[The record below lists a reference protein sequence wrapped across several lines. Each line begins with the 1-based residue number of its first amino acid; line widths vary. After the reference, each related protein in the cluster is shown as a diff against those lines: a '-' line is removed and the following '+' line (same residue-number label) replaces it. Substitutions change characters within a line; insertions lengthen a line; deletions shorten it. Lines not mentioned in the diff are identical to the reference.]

1 MKKFFTLIAAVALAA
16 SVNAQTAKVFTE
28 NTFLQTSQTNVQ
40 AGIAEGWIVA
50 GSGKTAANGKKGS
63 IDPQAKE
70 EKGEGA
76 VKLDGIGLKKDN
88 EAKTF
93 KMAITGVDNIEVYG
107 VTTSSS
113 DSRYVSVVAT
123 AADGTTVEKD
133 EITAPGNTAVVKV
146 QLEKA
151 KIYSVEITGV
161 KEDDKSAGADV
172 ALHGIWF
179 NVGVTNGISNISAAA
194 AKKNGKTYNMAGQEV
209 SSSAKGIVIKN
220 GKKYVK

>member
-1 MKKFFTLIAAVALAA
+1 MKKFFTLIAAVAMAA
-16 SVNAQTAKVFTE
+16 SMNAQTAKVFTE
-28 NTFLQTSQTNVQ
+28 NTFLQTSQANVQ
-40 AGIAEGWIVA
+40 AGIAEGWILE

-63 IDPQAKE
+63 IDPQTKE

-88 EAKTF
+88 SSKAFT
-93 KMAITGVDNIEVYG
+93 MAIAGVDNIEVYG

-113 DSRYVSVVAT
+113 DSRYVSVV
-123 AADGTTVEKD
+123 EKD

-146 QLEKA
+146 QLDKA
-151 KIYSVEITGV
+151 KTYTVVITGV
-161 KEDDKSAGADV
+161 KEDKSGGADV

-179 NVGVTNGISNISAAA
+179 NVGVSDGISNISIDS
-194 AKKNGKTYNMAGQEV
+194 AKAGKIYNLAGQLV
-209 SSSAKGIVIKN
+209 SDSYKGMVIKN

>member
-133 EITAPGNTAVVKV
+133 EITVPGNTAVVKV
-146 QLEKA
+146 LLDKS
-151 KIYSVEITGV
+151 KIYTVEITGV
-161 KEDDKSAGADV
+161 KEDKSAGADV

-194 AKKNGKTYNMAGQEV
+194 AKKNGKTYNLAGQEV
-209 SSSAKGIVIKN
+209 SSSTKGLIIKN

>member
-16 SVNAQTAKVFTE
+16 SVNAQTAKVFIE

-146 QLEKA
+146 LLDKS
-151 KIYSVEITGV
+151 KIYTVEITGV
-161 KEDDKSAGADV
+161 KEDKSAGADV

-194 AKKNGKTYNMAGQEV
+194 AKKNGKTYNLAGQEV
-209 SSSAKGIVIKN
+209 SSSTKGLIIKN

>member
-146 QLEKA
+146 LLDKS
-151 KIYSVEITGV
+151 KIYTVEITGV
-161 KEDDKSAGADV
+161 KEDKSAGADV

-179 NVGVTNGISNISAAA
+179 NVCVTNGISNISAAA
-194 AKKNGKTYNMAGQEV
+194 AKKNGKTYNLAGQEV
-209 SSSAKGIVIKN
+209 SSSTKGLIIKN

>member
-1 MKKFFTLIAAVALAA
+1 MLSIIAD
-16 SVNAQTAKVFTE
+16 
-28 NTFLQTSQTNVQ
+28 
-40 AGIAEGWIVA
+40 GWIAA

-63 IDPQAKE
+63 IDPQTKE

-88 EAKTF
+88 SAKAF

-179 NVGVTNGISNISAAA
+179 NVGVSNGISNISVDS
-194 AKKNGKTYNMAGQEV
+194 AKAGKTYNLAGQQV
-209 SSSAKGIVIKN
+209 SDSYKGLIIKN

>member
-1 MKKFFTLIAAVALAA
+1 MKKFFTLIAAVAMAA
-16 SVNAQTAKVFTE
+16 SMNAQTAKVFTA
-28 NTFLQTSQTNVQ
+28 NTFLQTSQANVQ
-40 AGIAEGWIVA
+40 AGIAEGWIAA
-50 GSGKTAANGKKGS
+50 GSGTTAANGKKGS
-63 IDPQAKE
+63 IDPQTKE

-88 EAKTF
+88 EKKAFT
-93 KMAITGVDNIEVYG
+93 MAITGVDNIEVYG
-107 VTTSSS
+107 VTTSSG

-179 NVGVTNGISNISAAA
+179 NVGVSDGISNISVDS
-194 AKKNGKTYNMAGQEV
+194 AKAGKTYNLAGQQV
-209 SSSAKGIVIKN
+209 SDSYKGLVIKN

>member
-146 QLEKA
+146 LLDKS
-151 KIYSVEITGV
+151 KIYTVEITGV
-161 KEDDKSAGADV
+161 KEDKSAGADV

-194 AKKNGKTYNMAGQEV
+194 AKKDGKTYNMAGQEV

>member
-1 MKKFFTLIAAVALAA
+1 MKKFFTLIAAVAMAA
-16 SVNAQTAKVFTE
+16 SMNAQTAKVFTE
-28 NTFLQTSQTNVQ
+28 NTFLQTSQANVQ
-40 AGIAEGWIVA
+40 AGIAEGWIVE
-50 GSGKTAANGKKGS
+50 GSGKTAAHGKKGS
-63 IDPQAKE
+63 IDPQTKE

-88 EAKTF
+88 SAKAF

-179 NVGVTNGISNISAAA
+179 NVGVSDGISNISIDS
-194 AKKNGKTYNMAGQEV
+194 AKAGKTYNLAGQLV
-209 SSSAKGIVIKN
+209 SDSYKGLVIKN

>member
-1 MKKFFTLIAAVALAA
+1 MKKFFTLIAAVAMAA
-16 SVNAQTAKVFTE
+16 SMNAQTAKVFTE
-28 NTFLQTSQTNVQ
+28 NTFLQTSQANVQ
-40 AGIAEGWIVA
+40 AGIADGWIAA
-50 GSGKTAANGKKGS
+50 GSGQTAANGKKGS
-63 IDPQAKE
+63 IDPQTKE

-88 EAKTF
+88 SAKAF

-179 NVGVTNGISNISAAA
+179 NVGVSNGISNISVDS
-194 AKKNGKTYNMAGQEV
+194 AKAGKTYNLAGQQV
-209 SSSAKGIVIKN
+209 SDSYKGLIIKN

>member
-146 QLEKA
+146 LLDKS
-151 KIYSVEITGV
+151 KIYTVEITGV
-161 KEDDKSAGADV
+161 MEDKSAGADV

-194 AKKNGKTYNMAGQEV
+194 AKKNGKTYNLAGQEV
-209 SSSAKGIVIKN
+209 SSSTKGLIIKN

>member
-146 QLEKA
+146 LLDKS
-151 KIYSVEITGV
+151 KIYTVEITGV
-161 KEDDKSAGADV
+161 KEDKFAGADV

-194 AKKNGKTYNMAGQEV
+194 AKKNGKTYNLAGQEV
-209 SSSAKGIVIKN
+209 SSSTKGLVIKN

>member
-1 MKKFFTLIAAVALAA
+1 MKKFFTLIAAVVLAA

-146 QLEKA
+146 LLDKS
-151 KIYSVEITGV
+151 KIYTVEITGV
-161 KEDDKSAGADV
+161 KEDKSAGADV

-194 AKKNGKTYNMAGQEV
+194 AKKNGKTYNLAGQEV
-209 SSSAKGIVIKN
+209 SSSTKGLIIKN

>member
-146 QLEKA
+146 LLDKS
-151 KIYSVEITGV
+151 KIYTVEITGV
-161 KEDDKSAGADV
+161 KEDKSTGADV

-194 AKKNGKTYNMAGQEV
+194 AKKNGKTYNLAGQEV
-209 SSSAKGIVIKN
+209 SSSTKGLIIKN

>member
-40 AGIAEGWIVA
+40 SGIAEGWIVA

-146 QLEKA
+146 LLDKS
-151 KIYSVEITGV
+151 KIYTVEITGV
-161 KEDDKSAGADV
+161 KEDKSAGADV

-194 AKKNGKTYNMAGQEV
+194 AKKNGKTYNLAGQEV
-209 SSSAKGIVIKN
+209 SSSTKGLIIKN

>member
-40 AGIAEGWIVA
+40 AGIAEGWIVT

-146 QLEKA
+146 LLDKS
-151 KIYSVEITGV
+151 KIYTVEITGV
-161 KEDDKSAGADV
+161 KEDKSAGADV

-194 AKKNGKTYNMAGQEV
+194 AKKNGKTYNLAGQEV
-209 SSSAKGIVIKN
+209 SSSTKGLIIKN

>member
-123 AADGTTVEKD
+123 AVDGTTVEKD

-146 QLEKA
+146 LLDKS
-151 KIYSVEITGV
+151 KIYTVEITGV
-161 KEDDKSAGADV
+161 KEDKSAGADV

-194 AKKNGKTYNMAGQEV
+194 AKKNGKTYNLAGQEV
-209 SSSAKGIVIKN
+209 SSSTKGLIIKN

>member
-28 NTFLQTSQTNVQ
+28 NTFLQTSQANVQ
-40 AGIAEGWIVA
+40 AGIAEGWIAA
-50 GSGKTAANGKKGS
+50 GSGTTAANGKKGS
-63 IDPQAKE
+63 IDPQTKE
-70 EKGEGA
+70 EKGEDA

-88 EAKTF
+88 EKKAFT
-93 KMAITGVDNIEVYG
+93 MAITGVDNIEVYG
-107 VTTSSS
+107 VTTSSGA
-113 DSRYVSVVAT
+113 SRYVSVVAT

-146 QLEKA
+146 LLDKS
-151 KIYSVEITGV
+151 KIYTVESTGV
-161 KEDDKSAGADV
+161 KAGKSAGADV
-172 ALHGIWF
+172 ALHGVWC

-194 AKKNGKTYNMAGQEV
+194 AKKNGKTYNLAGQEV
-209 SSSAKGIVIKN
+209 SSSAKGLIIKN

>member
-1 MKKFFTLIAAVALAA
+1 MSRLVLP
-16 SVNAQTAKVFTE
+16 
-28 NTFLQTSQTNVQ
+28 
-40 AGIAEGWIVA
+40 EGWIAA
-50 GSGKTAANGKKGS
+50 GVVQLQQMARKAAS
-63 IDPQAKE
+63 DPQTKE

-88 EAKTF
+88 SAKAF

-146 QLEKA
+146 QLDKS
-151 KIYSVEITGV
+151 KSYTVDITGV
-161 KEDDKSAGADV
+161 KEDKSAGADV

-179 NVGVTNGISNISAAA
+179 NVGVSNWHF
-194 AKKNGKTYNMAGQEV
+194 
-209 SSSAKGIVIKN
+209 
-220 GKKYVK
+220 KY

>member
-1 MKKFFTLIAAVALAA
+1 MKKFFTLIAAVAMAA
-16 SVNAQTAKVFTE
+16 SMNAQTAKVFTE
-28 NTFLQTSQTNVQ
+28 NTFLQTSQANVQ
-40 AGIAEGWIVA
+40 AGIADGWIAA
-50 GSGKTAANGKKGS
+50 GSGLTAANGKKGS
-63 IDPQAKE
+63 IDPQTKE

-88 EAKTF
+88 SAKAF

-107 VTTSSS
+107 VTASSS

-179 NVGVTNGISNISAAA
+179 NVGVSDGISNISIDS
-194 AKKNGKTYNMAGQEV
+194 AKAGKTYNLAGQQV
-209 SSSAKGIVIKN
+209 SDSYKGLVIKN

>member
-16 SVNAQTAKVFTE
+16 SVNAQTAKIFTE

-146 QLEKA
+146 LLDKS
-151 KIYSVEITGV
+151 KIYTVEITGV
-161 KEDDKSAGADV
+161 KEDKSAGADV

-194 AKKNGKTYNMAGQEV
+194 AKKNGKTYNLAGQEV
-209 SSSAKGIVIKN
+209 SSSTKGLIIKN

>member
-146 QLEKA
+146 
-151 KIYSVEITGV
+151 
-161 KEDDKSAGADV
+161 
-172 ALHGIWF
+172 HG
-179 NVGVTNGISNISAAA
+179 SNSL
-194 AKKNGKTYNMAGQEV
+194 
-209 SSSAKGIVIKN
+209 
-220 GKKYVK
+220 

>member
-28 NTFLQTSQTNVQ
+28 NIFLQTSQTNVQ

-146 QLEKA
+146 LLDKS
-151 KIYSVEITGV
+151 KIYTVEITGV
-161 KEDDKSAGADV
+161 KEDKSAGADV

-194 AKKNGKTYNMAGQEV
+194 AKKNGKTYNLAGQEV
-209 SSSAKGIVIKN
+209 SSSTKGLIIKN

>member
-16 SVNAQTAKVFTE
+16 SMNAQTAKVFTA
-28 NTFLQTSQTNVQ
+28 NTFLQTSQANVQ
-40 AGIAEGWIVA
+40 AGIAEGWIAA
-50 GSGKTAANGKKGS
+50 GSGTTAANGKKGS
-63 IDPQAKE
+63 IDPQTKE

-88 EAKTF
+88 EKKAFT
-93 KMAITGVDNIEVYG
+93 MAITGVDNIEVYG
-107 VTTSSS
+107 VTTSSG

-179 NVGVTNGISNISAAA
+179 NVGVSTGISNISIDS
-194 AKKNGKTYNMAGQEV
+194 AKAGKTYNMAGQEV

>member
-1 MKKFFTLIAAVALAA
+1 MKKFFTLIAAVAMAA
-16 SVNAQTAKVFTE
+16 SMNAQTAKVFTE

-88 EAKTF
+88 SSKAFT
-93 KMAITGVDNIEVYG
+93 MAIAGVDNIEVYG

-123 AADGTTVEKD
+123 AADGATVEKD

-146 QLEKA
+146 LLDKS
-151 KIYSVEITGV
+151 KIYTVEITGV
-161 KEDDKSAGADV
+161 KEDKSAGADV

-194 AKKNGKTYNMAGQEV
+194 AKKNGKTYNLAGQEV
-209 SSSAKGIVIKN
+209 SSSTKGLIIKN

>member
-123 AADGTTVEKD
+123 AADGTIVEKD

-146 QLEKA
+146 LLDKS
-151 KIYSVEITGV
+151 KIYTVEITGV
-161 KEDDKSAGADV
+161 KEDKSAGADV

-194 AKKNGKTYNMAGQEV
+194 AKKNGKTYNLAGQEV
-209 SSSAKGIVIKN
+209 SSSTKGLIIKN

>member
-93 KMAITGVDNIEVYG
+93 KMVITGVDNIEVYG

-146 QLEKA
+146 LLDKS
-151 KIYSVEITGV
+151 KIYTVEITGV
-161 KEDDKSAGADV
+161 KEDKSAGADV

-194 AKKNGKTYNMAGQEV
+194 AKKNGKTYNLAGQEV
-209 SSSAKGIVIKN
+209 SSSTKGLIIKN

>member
-133 EITAPGNTAVVKV
+133 EITASGNTAVVKV
-146 QLEKA
+146 LLDKS
-151 KIYSVEITGV
+151 KIYTVEITGV
-161 KEDDKSAGADV
+161 KEDKSAGADV

-194 AKKNGKTYNMAGQEV
+194 AKKNGKTYNLAGQEV
-209 SSSAKGIVIKN
+209 SSSTKGLIIKN

>member
-123 AADGTTVEKD
+123 AADGTTVEND

-146 QLEKA
+146 LLDKS
-151 KIYSVEITGV
+151 KIYTVEITGV
-161 KEDDKSAGADV
+161 KEDKSAGADV

-194 AKKNGKTYNMAGQEV
+194 AKKNGKTYNLAGQEV
-209 SSSAKGIVIKN
+209 SSSTKGLIIKN

>member
-1 MKKFFTLIAAVALAA
+1 MKKFFTLIAAVAMAA
-16 SVNAQTAKVFTE
+16 SMNAQTAKVFTE
-28 NTFLQTSQTNVQ
+28 NTFLQTSQANVQ
-40 AGIAEGWIVA
+40 AGIAEGWILE

-63 IDPQAKE
+63 IDPQTKE

-88 EAKTF
+88 SSKAFT
-93 KMAITGVDNIEVYG
+93 MAIAGVDNIEVYG

-113 DSRYVSVVAT
+113 DSRYVSVVA
-123 AADGTTVEKD
+123 KD

-146 QLEKA
+146 QLDKA
-151 KIYSVEITGV
+151 KTYTVVITGV
-161 KEDDKSAGADV
+161 KEDKSGGADV

-179 NVGVTNGISNISAAA
+179 NVGVSDGISNISIDS
-194 AKKNGKTYNMAGQEV
+194 AKAGKIYNLAGQLV
-209 SSSAKGIVIKN
+209 SDSYKGMVIKN

>member
-1 MKKFFTLIAAVALAA
+1 MRFTFTSVAFVLSIIAD
-16 SVNAQTAKVFTE
+16 
-28 NTFLQTSQTNVQ
+28 
-40 AGIAEGWIVA
+40 GWIAA

-63 IDPQAKE
+63 IDPQTKE

-88 EAKTF
+88 SAKAF

-123 AADGTTVEKD
+123 AADGATVEKD

-179 NVGVTNGISNISAAA
+179 NVGVSDGISNISIDS
-194 AKKNGKTYNMAGQEV
+194 AKAGKTYNLAGQLV
-209 SSSAKGIVIKN
+209 SDSYKGLVIKN